1 MIYRFFA
8 VNEDAIPTV
17 YLSMKGVIGSETV
30 IKNMTAYAL
39 DMESLQL
46 IYEELEPLGMVSDSY
61 SENRMHGTV
70 TADNEHSVLFTSIPY
85 DIGWNVSIDG
95 IEVATYAVYNGAFL
109 ACDITPGMHELEF
122 VYKDDSLLIGF
133 CMFGAA
139 ALLLILLKRKDSGKR
154 IETEETV
161 TSDDID
167 LDD

>member
-1 MIYRFFA
+1 
-8 VNEDAIPTV
+8 
-17 YLSMKGVIGSETV
+17 
-30 IKNMTAYAL
+30 
-39 DMESLQL
+39 
-46 IYEELEPLGMVSDSY
+46 
-61 SENRMHGTV
+61 MHGTV

-95 IEVATYAVYNGAFL
+95 IEVDTYAVYNGAFL